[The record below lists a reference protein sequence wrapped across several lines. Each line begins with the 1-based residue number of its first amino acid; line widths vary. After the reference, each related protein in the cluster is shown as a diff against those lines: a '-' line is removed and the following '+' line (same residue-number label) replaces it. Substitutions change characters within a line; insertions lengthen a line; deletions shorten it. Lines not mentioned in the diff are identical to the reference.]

1 MNKPYYVS
9 FFQRGSKVYIR
20 EVCSDKSRRNYHVDY
35 KPKIYVKSDEPNT
48 EYKSL
53 NGDEL
58 LEIEFSDIKSAK
70 DYISAYQ
77 GEVFGY
83 PRNLYACVDELY
95 PYDIEYDF
103 NDLRIG
109 FVDIEV
115 ESDTHYST
123 IANPDQPIILIQLLY
138 KGTYYIFGTDFYESY
153 DNNVKYIRCKNEI
166 DLLKKFVQVFAKF
179 DFDIISG
186 YNSAFY
192 DIPMIYSRMKLLELD
207 DNFKKLSPFNYIDT
221 SEVEV
226 FGKMQLRVEICGI
239 QHLDYIDLVK
249 KFDFTNYVNYKL
261 DTVARTI
268 LGEGKVQFDGN
279 LSELYVKDFSKF
291 LEYGK
296 KDVELLQSIEH
307 KQKLIEL
314 VVMLGYKSKVNY
326 VDSMMQVRMWDNAFM
341 VFLKYQ
347 RKIQVPYKIAK
358 DDDGLGYEGAY
369 VKQPLAG
376 KYNWVMS
383 DDVASL
389 YPSIIMAYNMSPET
403 YYDKLDKDVKFF
415 VDKFDVKFTRDLI
428 DDNLTCAAN
437 GARFTRDV
445 IGFVPEIIQIGF
457 NKRIDAKTAMNDAK
471 SKIAKLEIRLK
482 EEPQNELEIQ
492 IELNIQNQIVSV
504 KSIEQQALK
513 ISLNSAYGAIG
524 NVNFRFYQKEIA
536 EGITLTG
543 QVLLKRIE
551 KSSNEILNK
560 LENTV
565 GNGYVITQDTDSN
578 YIRLDSIVN
587 KFVPKG
593 TPPEQI
599 VEFLDR
605 FHKKNIAPVLEETTN
620 KMQSDMNVFE
630 YKLKFIRDV
639 IADVGIF
646 LAKKRYILQ
655 VWDVEG
661 NRYIKPKLK
670 VMGIESIKSS
680 TPEFCKSRINN
691 SINIMLNNTNE
702 ELIDYLGVVKSEFM
716 KLPVEDISSPRGIND
731 IEKYTADSI
740 VVDSFGDDEDEESIT
755 YKTRTPMHVKAA
767 IFHNKLLMEYDLTK
781 WYQPIENG
789 DKIKY
794 TYLKSPNP
802 IGNNAIAFDG
812 KLPEEFK
819 LHKYVDYEMQYE
831 KTFLNAIKSI
841 TTVIGWTTEVD
852 SGLF

>member
-1 MNKPYYVS
+1 MNKPYYVNA
-9 FFQRGSKVYIR
+9 FQRGNKVHIR
-20 EVCSDKSRRNYHVDY
+20 EVCADKSRRNYHIEY

-58 LEIEFSDIKSAK
+58 FEIQFSDIKSAK
-70 DYISAYQ
+70 DYVSAYQ

-83 PRNLYACVDELY
+83 PRNLYACIDDMY

-123 IANPDQPIILIQLLY
+123 IANPNQPIILIQLLY
-138 KGTYYIFGTDFYESY
+138 KDTYYIFGTEVYETY
-153 DNNVKYIRCKNEI
+153 DNNVKYIKCKNEV
-166 DLLKKFVQVFAKF
+166 DLLKKFVQVFVKF

-186 YNSAFY
+186 YNSGFY
-192 DIPMIYSRMKLLELD
+192 DIPMMYSRMKLLELD
-207 DNFKKLSPFNYIDT
+207 DTFKRMSPFNYVDT

-239 QHLDYIDLVK
+239 QHLDYMDLVK

-261 DTVARTI
+261 DTVAKII
-268 LGEGKVQFDGN
+268 LGEGKVQYDGN
-279 LSELYVKDFSKF
+279 LSELYVKDFKKF
-291 LEYGK
+291 VDYGK
-296 KDVELLQSIEH
+296 KDVELLQRIEH

-326 VDSMMQVRMWDNAFM
+326 LDSMMQVRMWDNAFM

-347 RKIQVPYKIAK
+347 RKIQVPYKTAK

-369 VKQPLAG
+369 VKQPIAG

-415 VDKFDVKFTRDLI
+415 VDNFDGRFTRELI
-428 DDNLTCAAN
+428 DKNLTCVAN
-437 GARFTRDV
+437 GARFTRDQ
-445 IGFVPEIIQIGF
+445 IGFIPEIIQIGF
-457 NKRIDAKTAMNDAK
+457 NKRIEAKTAMNDAK
-471 SKIAKLEIRLK
+471 SQIQKLETRLK
-482 EEPQNELEIQ
+482 LEPENELQ
-492 IELNIQNQIVSV
+492 IKAEMDIQNQIISV

-524 NVNFRFYQKEIA
+524 NSNFRFYQKEIA

-551 KSSNEILNK
+551 KSSNNILNT
-560 LENTV
+560 LEGTI
-565 GNGYVITQDTDSN
+565 GNQYVITQDTDSN
-578 YIRLDSIVN
+578 YIILDSIVN

-593 TPPEQI
+593 TAPEKI

-605 FHKKNIAPVLEETTN
+605 FHKKNIAPVLEETTD
-620 KMQSDMNVFE
+620 KMQSDMNVFQ

-646 LAKKRYILQ
+646 IAKKRYILQ

-661 NRYIKPKLK
+661 TRYTKPKLK
-670 VMGIESIKSS
+670 VMGVESVKSS
-680 TPEFCKSRINN
+680 TPEFCKAKINDG
-691 SINIMLNNTNE
+691 IDIMLNKSNDD
-702 ELIDYLGVVKSEFM
+702 LISYLNKTKEEFM
-716 KLPVEDISSPRGIND
+716 KLPIEDISSPRGIND
-731 IEKYTADSI
+731 IEKYTADSTL
-740 VVDSFGDDEDEESIT
+740 VDSFGDDEDEESIT

-767 IFHNKLLMEYDLTK
+767 IFHNKLLIENDLTK

-789 DKIKY
+789 DKIKF

-802 IGNNAIAFDG
+802 IGNNGIAFDG

-819 LHKYVDYEMQYE
+819 LDKYVDYEMQYE
-831 KTFLNAIKSI
+831 KTFLNAIKGI
-841 TTVIGWTTEVD
+841 TSVIGWTTEE
-852 SGLF
+852 SAGMF